1 MHEPFVI
8 LTVMTLGAA
17 ALVGLLQR
25 LNISPILGYIVLG
38 ILAGPFQEHL
48 FSDHEQINTMAEFGI
63 VLLLFFIGLEFH
75 LDELR
80 ANLRAFLGGGALQTG
95 VTTAAATAALHFSGM
110 PLAGALTIGVMLA
123 LSSTALV
130 MKAFEDKRQ
139 GDSQRARLSLAILLF
154 QDIVAIVSVAILPL
168 ASNAPKSAAE
178 LHPAARLGLLLI
190 ILPLVFVGSRYLLPR
205 MFQRV
210 AAARTPESFSLLSL
224 GACFSVALAAQAAGA
239 SLALGAFLGG
249 LVLCRTPFA
258 SQILADL
265 STLRNLALG
274 FFFITIGM
282 LVDLKYVAAHIP
294 ALLGALAALV
304 FFKVLITSAAL
315 RVLRI
320 PAAAAAGVGLAL
332 AQIGEFSFVLGRE
345 AEKARLLDA
354 ESYTFVLALAVL
366 SMLVTPFLVDRS
378 GAFGHWIGMRFEKVA
393 HETPGTEEPAP
404 EVSQVRAI
412 VVGYGPVGRTLS
424 RILKDF
430 GIEPTII
437 DMNIETVKKLNDGGL
452 KAVFG
457 DAGRREILLAA
468 GVESATYLL
477 VTLPDLPGR
486 IPVVA
491 TARILNA
498 SLKILTRA
506 RYIGEQAMLEES
518 GASSIAYEEAE
529 VAVALAGFLLREI
542 GAPDPEIQREAARI
556 RAEIAVRSGFTAV
569 MPAIKSKRG

>member
-8 LTVMTLGAA
+8 LTLMTLGAA

-38 ILAGPFQEHL
+38 VLAGPFQKHL
-48 FSDHEQINTMAEFGI
+48 FLNPEQIDTLAEFGI

-80 ANLRAFLGGGALQTG
+80 ANLRAFLAGGALQVG
-95 VTTAAATAALHFSGM
+95 LTAAAAGAALHLAGM
-110 PLAGALTIGVMLA
+110 PAAGALTAGVMLA

-154 QDIVAIVSVAILPL
+154 QDILAIVAVAILPL
-168 ASNAPKSAAE
+168 ASGAPKSAAQ
-178 LHPAARLGLLLI
+178 LNPAARLGLLLVV
-190 ILPLVFVGSRYLLPR
+190 LPLVFVGSRYLLPR

-210 AAARTPESFSLLSL
+210 AAARTPESFSLFSL

-274 FFFITIGM
+274 FFFITLGM
-282 LVDLKYVAAHIP
+282 LVDLKYVATHIP
-294 ALLGALAALV
+294 ALLGALAGLV
-304 FFKVLITSAAL
+304 CLKVLITSAAL

-332 AQIGEFSFVLGRE
+332 AQVGEFSFVLGRE
-345 AEKARLLDA
+345 AERARLLDA
-354 ESYTFVLALAVL
+354 ESNTFVLALAVL
-366 SMLVTPFLVDRS
+366 SMLITPFLVEHS
-378 GAFGHWIGMRFEKVA
+378 AAFGHWTGQRVEKIA
-393 HETPGTEEPAP
+393 HEAPGTEESAPP
-404 EVSQVRAI
+404 EVAQVRAV

-430 GIEPTII
+430 GIEPTIV
-437 DMNIETVKKLNDGGL
+437 DMNIETVKKLNATGL

-457 DAGRREILLAA
+457 DAGRREILRAA

-491 TARILNA
+491 TAHLLNP
-498 SLKILTRA
+498 SIKILTRA
-506 RYIGEQAMLEES
+506 RYLAEQAMLEES

-569 MPAIKSKRG
+569 MPAVKKL

>member
-8 LTVMTLGAA
+8 LTLMTLGAA
-17 ALVGLLQR
+17 AMVGLLQR

-38 ILAGPFQEHL
+38 ILAGPFQEHI
-48 FSDHEQINTMAEFGI
+48 FSNHEQINTLAEFGI
-63 VLLLFFIGLEFH
+63 ILLLFFIGLEFH

-80 ANLRAFLGGGALQTG
+80 ANLRAFLAGGLMQTG
-95 VTTAAATAALHFSGM
+95 VTTAAAAAMLRFCGLPFAAALT
-110 PLAGALTIGVMLA
+110 LGVMLA

-154 QDIVAIVSVAILPL
+154 QDIVAIVSVAVLPL
-168 ASNAPKSAAE
+168 ASSAHRSATE
-178 LHPAARLGLLLI
+178 IHPAARLALLLV
-190 ILPLVFVGSRYLLPR
+190 ILPIVFMGSRYLLPR

-294 ALLGALAALV
+294 ALLGALVALV
-304 FFKVLITSAAL
+304 LLKVLITSMAL

-320 PAAAAAGVGLAL
+320 PAAVAAGVGLAL
-332 AQIGEFSFVLGRE
+332 AQVGEFSFVLGRE
-345 AEKARLLDA
+345 AEKAHLLDA

-366 SMLVTPFLVDRS
+366 SMLITPFLVERS
-378 GAFGHWIGMRFEKVA
+378 AGFGHWLGRRVEKIA
-393 HETPGTEEPAP
+393 HETPGTEEPTG
-404 EVSQVRAI
+404 EVTQVRAI

-430 GIEPTII
+430 GIEPTIV

-468 GVESATYLL
+468 GVEKASYLL

-491 TARILNA
+491 TARILNS

-506 RYIGEQAMLEES
+506 RYIGEQPMLEES

-529 VAVALAGFLLREI
+529 VAVALAGFLLKEI
-542 GAPDPEIQREAARI
+542 GAPEPEIQREAARI

-569 MPAIKSKRG
+569 MPAIRK